1 MQKNNKNKASTTNRL
16 ATRRQVLIRLGIASG
31 LIYSTPTVYEISAA
45 HASNA
50 SSASGGENSSA
61 SGGGESSGV
70 SSGETSGASG
80 GETSGTNG
88 ASGGGTSGVSGGT
101 ARKAQRRKE
110 IRPLRSLIKSVET
123 ETGGRVISHKL
134 KIVEKKYVY
143 YFKIVSAKGV
153 VDTIVVDASNAA
165 ILAFGAS

>member
-1 MQKNNKNKASTTNRL
+1 MQKNNKSKVSSTSGL

-50 SSASGGENSSA
+50 SVASGGGNSGS
-61 SGGGESSGV
+61 SGGGESSG
-70 SSGETSGASG
+70 ASDT
-80 GETSGTNG
+80 GETSGTSG

-101 ARKAQRRKE
+101 ARKARRRKE
-110 IRPLRSLIKSVET
+110 ILPLRSLIKSVET
-123 ETGGRVISHKL
+123 ETGGRVISNKL

-143 YFKIVSAKGV
+143 HFKIISAKGV
-153 VDTIVVDASNAA
+153 VDTLVVDASNAA
-165 ILAFGAS
+165 ILALGT

>member
-1 MQKNNKNKASTTNRL
+1 MQKNNKRKVSSTNRL
-16 ATRRQVLIRLGIASG
+16 ATRRQVLIHLGIASG

-45 HASNA
+45 HASGASGGGNSGSSGGGES
-50 SSASGGENSSA
+50 SSASGGENSGA
-61 SGGGESSGV
+61 SSGD
-70 SSGETSGASG
+70 
-80 GETSGTNG
+80 TSGTSG

-101 ARKAQRRKE
+101 ARKARKSKE

-134 KIVEKKYVY
+134 KVVEKKYVY

-165 ILAFGAS
+165 ILALGTS